1 MNPIRILL
9 ADDHVIVRM
18 GLKSLL
24 EDSPDMTVVGEAQN
38 GIEAVAEALR
48 LQPDVVIM
56 DLMMPRKDGVAATAD
71 LHKKLPSAKVVILT
85 TYSTSDGIS
94 HAMDSGASGALLKNT
109 ANTELVPAIRAVM
122 QGKTYLSREVRRLF
136 AEDPPAQTLTDR
148 QRAILESL
156 VRGLSNDD
164 IAKQFGIAEITV
176 RNHLVTIFDKIGAG
190 SRTEAVAITLRK
202 QLLKL

>member
-24 EDSPDMTVVGEAQN
+24 EDTPDMTVVGEAQN
-38 GIEAVAEALR
+38 GMEAVSEALR

-71 LHKKLPSAKVVILT
+71 LRKKLPSAKVIILT
-85 TYSTSDGIS
+85 TYSTSDGIA
-94 HAMDSGASGALLKNT
+94 HAMDSGASGALLKST

-122 QGKTYLSREVRRLF
+122 QGKTYLSREVRRLL
-136 AEDPPAQTLTDR
+136 ADDPPAQTLTDR

>member
-24 EDSPDMTVVGEAQN
+24 EDTPDMSVVGEAQN
-38 GIEAVAEALR
+38 GIEAVSEALR

-71 LHKKLPSAKVVILT
+71 LHRKLPSAKVVVLT
-85 TYSTSDGIS
+85 TYSTSDGIA
-94 HAMDSGASGALLKNT
+94 HALDSGASAALLKST
-109 ANTELVPAIRAVM
+109 ANTELVPAIRAVV
-122 QGKTYLSREVRRLF
+122 QGKTYISREVRRLL
-136 AEDPPAQTLTDR
+136 AEDPPAKTLTER
-148 QRAILESL
+148 QRSILESL

>member
-24 EDSPDMTVVGEAQN
+24 EDTPDMAVVGEAQN
-38 GIEAVAEALR
+38 GIEAVSEALR

-71 LHKKLPSAKVVILT
+71 LRKKLPSAKVIILT
-85 TYSTSDGIS
+85 TYSTSDGIAHS
-94 HAMDSGASGALLKNT
+94 MDNGASGALLKNT

-122 QGKTYLSREVRRLF
+122 QGKTYLSREVRRLL
-136 AEDPPAQTLTDR
+136 AEDPPVKTLTER
-148 QRAILESL
+148 QRGILESL
-156 VRGLSNDD
+156 VRGLSNED

-202 QLLKL
+202 QLLKF

>member
-24 EDSPDMTVVGEAQN
+24 EDTPDMTVVGEAQN
-38 GIEAVAEALR
+38 GLEAVSEALR
-48 LQPDVVIM
+48 LQPDVIIM

-71 LHKKLPSAKVVILT
+71 LRKKLPSAKVIILT
-85 TYSTSDGIS
+85 TYSTSDGIA
-94 HAMDSGASGALLKNT
+94 HAMDSGASGALLKST

-122 QGKTYLSREVRRLF
+122 QGKTYLSREVRRLL
-136 AEDPPAQTLTDR
+136 ADDPPAQTLTDR
-148 QRAILESL
+148 QRDILESL

>member
-1 MNPIRILL
+1 MNPIKILL

-24 EDSPDMTVVGEAQN
+24 EDTPDMTVVGEAQN
-38 GIEAVAEALR
+38 GLEAVSEALR

-71 LHKKLPSAKVVILT
+71 LRKKLPLAKIIILT
-85 TYSTSDGIS
+85 TYSTSDGIA
-94 HAMDSGASGALLKNT
+94 HAMDNGATGALLKNT

-136 AEDPPAQTLTDR
+136 AEDPPAKTLTER
-148 QRAILESL
+148 QRDILESL